1 VNAVRTAFLAAAE
14 TARPLVGH
22 VQVRERWREPSAL
35 AEMSVGGLAA
45 HLVRAVTN
53 VDRSLEAPPPAPGDE
68 KPLSGAAYF
77 GPVTADLSSEV
88 NARVRTTSE
97 DEALLGPA
105 AVAGQLSRALDRLR
119 TRLPAEPDDRRLR
132 ARGGELLELDEYL
145 RTRLIEL
152 STHIDDLCVSVGQP
166 TPEIPGIAIAI
177 ETLVDV
183 AVHRHGS
190 LAVLRGLS
198 RRERDRVEALRVL

>member
-1 VNAVRTAFLAAAE
+1 MNAVRTAFLAAAE
-14 TARPLVGH
+14 TARSVVGH

-35 AEMSVGGLAA
+35 AEMSVGALAA
-45 HLVRAVTN
+45 HLARAVTN
-53 VDRSLEAPPPAPGDE
+53 VDRSLEAPPPALEGE
-68 KPLSGAAYF
+68 EPLSGAAYF
-77 GPVTADLSSEV
+77 SPVTADLTSEI

-105 AVAGQLSRALDRLR
+105 AVAGQLSRAVDRLR
-119 TRLPAEPDDRRLR
+119 TRLPAQPEDRPVQ
-132 ARGGELLELDEYL
+132 ARGGETLNLDEYL

-152 STHIDDLCVSVGQP
+152 STHIDDLCVSIRQP
-166 TPEIPGIAIAI
+166 TPEIPGIDIAI
-177 ETLVDV
+177 DLLVDV

-190 LAVLRGLS
+190 LAVLRSLA